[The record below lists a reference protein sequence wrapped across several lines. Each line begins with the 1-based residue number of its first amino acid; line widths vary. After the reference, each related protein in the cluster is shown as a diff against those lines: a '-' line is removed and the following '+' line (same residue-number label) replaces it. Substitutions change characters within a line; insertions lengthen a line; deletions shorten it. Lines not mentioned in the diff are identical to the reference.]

1 MIFKII
7 NHSINI
13 CFGNGENVIPGNKIF
28 VLRIPL
34 PLPSSRKSMPDLQKN
49 AVISTPDK
57 YLLIL
62 IAAIN
67 MVYTLFSL
75 RNTGCK
81 DNSY

>member
-1 MIFKII
+1 
-7 NHSINI
+7 
-13 CFGNGENVIPGNKIF
+13 
-28 VLRIPL
+28 
-34 PLPSSRKSMPDLQKN
+34 MPDLQKK